1 MSGRDPNNELA
12 NMTANL
18 EAKTGRSMSSW
29 VEIVLSSGKVK
40 HGEMIAYLKA
50 EHGLTHGYANL
61 VAHTARERATG
72 GPVAGSDLVAAQ
84 YAGKEDLRP
93 IYQALVQAVSAFGG
107 DVEQA
112 PKKAGVSLRRRK
124 QFALI
129 EPTTKTRIDIGI
141 NLKGISPTERLK
153 VAGGMCTHK
162 VAVTSL
168 EEVDD
173 ELIDWLC
180 AAYEQA

>member
-1 MSGRDPNNELA
+1 MA
-12 NMTANL
+12 TNL

-29 VEIVLSSGKVK
+29 IETVLASGKVK
-40 HGEMIAYLKA
+40 HGEMIAYLKE

-61 VAHTARERATG
+61 VAHTARQQAAG
-72 GPVAGSDLVAAQ
+72 GPVAEADLVAAQ
-84 YAGKEDLRP
+84 YAGKEHLRP
-93 IYQALVQAVSAFGG
+93 IYEALIRAISAFGG
-107 DVEQA
+107 DVGLA

-141 NLKGISPTERLK
+141 NLKGTPPTNRLK
-153 VAGGMCTHK
+153 AAGGMCTHK
-162 VAVTSL
+162 VGVTNL
-168 EEVDD
+168 EQVDD
-173 ELIDWLC
+173 ELVGWLR